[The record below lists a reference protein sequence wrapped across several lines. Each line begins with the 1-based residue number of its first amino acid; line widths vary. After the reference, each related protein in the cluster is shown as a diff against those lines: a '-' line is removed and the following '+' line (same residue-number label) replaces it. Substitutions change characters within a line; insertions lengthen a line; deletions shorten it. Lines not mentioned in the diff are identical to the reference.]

1 MMTESYLLLQEYGL
15 VKNWHDIKIEGKLE
29 KHSEIIA
36 SKHLEK
42 RPKSN
47 KNPYISDSIWVGH
60 VLTIAETRKFI
71 FLEIKSQ

>member
-29 KHSEIIA
+29 KYSEIIA
-36 SKHLEK
+36 KKHLEK

-47 KNPYISDSIWVGH
+47 KKPIY
-60 VLTIAETRKFI
+60 
-71 FLEIKSQ
+71 